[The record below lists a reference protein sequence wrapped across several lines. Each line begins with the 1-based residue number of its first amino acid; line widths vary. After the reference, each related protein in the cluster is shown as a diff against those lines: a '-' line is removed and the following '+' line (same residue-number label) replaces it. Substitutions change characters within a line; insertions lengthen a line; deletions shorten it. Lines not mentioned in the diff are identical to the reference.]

1 MLWSK
6 NCFLPLGRK
15 KFCEKFSQ
23 WRERKEEEGRPSND
37 NQSVRPFRCSQ
48 VFNFLKMNF
57 FFISNISLFFGA
69 NLPIPI
75 DTSHI
80 ILPTMAPGLNSCW
93 GLHRGAQY
101 LTGYEALHLPNCKSN
116 LISVLRA
123 QSQLFWHFKNTTAYH
138 WSRHEHST
146 KELTDYIYALGRF
159 LVKIVCLSWKEWT
172 AEKRNI

>member
-1 MLWSK
+1 MFKFAFLRGARRKLAATHGVILAQKVSEISLAFGKYLMLWSK

-80 ILPTMAPGLNSCW
+80 ILPTMAPGLNSC
-93 GLHRGAQY
+93 
-101 LTGYEALHLPNCKSN
+101 
-116 LISVLRA
+116 
-123 QSQLFWHFKNTTAYH
+123 
-138 WSRHEHST
+138 
-146 KELTDYIYALGRF
+146 
-159 LVKIVCLSWKEWT
+159 
-172 AEKRNI
+172 